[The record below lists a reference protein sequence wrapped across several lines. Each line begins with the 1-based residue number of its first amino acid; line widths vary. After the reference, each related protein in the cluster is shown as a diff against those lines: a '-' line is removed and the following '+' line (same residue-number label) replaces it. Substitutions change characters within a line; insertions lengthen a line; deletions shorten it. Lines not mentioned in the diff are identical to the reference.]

1 MYLVILGMCIFM
13 KKDLNYFKRI
23 KIVLKLLWKSSKTL
37 FYTFQLVLLEKMYGL
52 TSYSIGNA
60 CYPLPI
66 GK

>member
-1 MYLVILGMCIFM
+1 M

-37 FYTFQLVLLEKMYGL
+37 LYKFQLVLLEKMYGL